1 MTPEYKT
8 VPILDAAR
16 RAGVRIADGQ
26 AGRYEVKAFCPFCL
40 GRTKNPH
47 LYLNTE
53 KNRFFC
59 QRCGE
64 HGNSVSLYA
73 KIRGISNKEAFEE
86 LEYVPLHAGQGGNPQ
101 RTCTDAVAHP

>member
-73 KIRGISNKEAFEE
+73 YCRGIGYKEGLERREE
-86 LEYVPLHAGQGGNPQ
+86 NG
-101 RTCTDAVAHP
+101 RKRF

>member
-1 MTPEYKT
+1 M
-8 VPILDAAR
+8 
-16 RAGVRIADGQ
+16 
-26 AGRYEVKAFCPFCL
+26 

-73 KIRGISNKEAFEE
+73 KIRGISNKESCESVLIDFKIKASQTI
-86 LEYVPLHAGQGGNPQ
+86 L
-101 RTCTDAVAHP
+101 

>member
-53 KNRFFC
+53 KTGFSASGAENTETAY
-59 QRCGE
+59 RCMP
-64 HGNSVSLYA
+64 
-73 KIRGISNKEAFEE
+73 KF
-86 LEYVPLHAGQGGNPQ
+86 AGFPIKSI
-101 RTCTDAVAHP
+101 